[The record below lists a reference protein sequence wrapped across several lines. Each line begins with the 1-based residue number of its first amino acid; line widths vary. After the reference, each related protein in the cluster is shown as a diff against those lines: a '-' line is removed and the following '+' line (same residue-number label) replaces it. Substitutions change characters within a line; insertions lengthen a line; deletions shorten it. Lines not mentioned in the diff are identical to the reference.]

1 MRKFFEN
8 IVEWIA
14 ATLVVVLAAVVFLQ
28 VFNRFVLKTPLAWS
42 EELAMLIFQW
52 VSFLGAAIG
61 VKRMRHFGI
70 ELVLKKMPEKVR
82 RKIEIFIPLFMGI
95 VAFVMITE
103 GIKLIHFNR
112 YRFYSTMN
120 LSYVWAYLA
129 IPVSGCLII
138 FYLIWHEVRRWTQ
151 KGEGRPNP

>member
-14 ATLVVVLAAVVFLQ
+14 ATLVVALAVVVFLQ

-42 EELAMLIFQW
+42 EELAMLLFQW

-70 ELVLKKMPEKVR
+70 ELVVKKMPEKVR
-82 RKIEIFIPLFMGI
+82 HKIELFIPFLMGI
-95 VAFVMITE
+95 VAFIMITE

-120 LSYVWAYLA
+120 LSYVWPYLA

-138 FYLIWHEVRRWTQ
+138 FYLIWQEIRRWTQ
-151 KGEGRPNP
+151 KREGRPNP